1 MEPFHL
7 FSAVLLRRIIGK
19 CAFCG
24 ILGIT
29 LKDMPERPR
38 IYKDR
43 LYPSKHRRDIR
54 SLQR

>member
-7 FSAVLLRRIIGK
+7 FSAVLLRRVIDK

-29 LKDMPERPR
+29 LKDMPERPW
-38 IYKDR
+38 IYKGR
-43 LYPSKHRRDIR
+43 LYPPKHRRDIR
-54 SLQR
+54 SLQQ

>member
-7 FSAVLLRRIIGK
+7 FSAVLLRRVIDK

-29 LKDMPERPR
+29 LKDMPERPW
-38 IYKDR
+38 IYKGR
-43 LYPSKHRRDIR
+43 LYPLKHRRDIR
-54 SLQR
+54 SLQQ